1 MGCCPSKRDNAV
13 PPVQLEP
20 QLELEALLA
29 EAVRA
34 GLLDRRSAA
43 ESRRRI
49 DTGEVHI
56 TETITTWREILG
68 LDAADHAAADA
79 RERAWRA
86 GGARS
91 LRNRVRSRSLVASAH
106 DDISSEDTASVE
118 SREDSSS
125 DSDEED
131 TIGRTRDVRRLSF
144 LRRLTKGSARF
155 DNTES
160 GWVDCKVVAC
170 GQFGLGVLQ
179 DDGVTPLQNSPRL
192 QAGDVVP
199 GLVDDC
205 QGDLLRIRLPDGR
218 EGLAPRQRME
228 DDRVRVLIAPRAS
241 VPDRPERSSAD
252 LSQKLATLREAC
264 ASLAIPWSR
273 GHVDVKCRR
282 SEVAETALTIA
293 SSRPARDFRKTWRF
307 ELTGERGMDAGGV
320 ARECWAHVA
329 DGVEIKVLRR
339 VRPESSR
346 QPPHAIDAMSAR
358 WCGGVDSSPLD
369 GASTAASSPRNDSAK
384 NYRVHATLV
393 DFRTGRRGSVLR

>member
-43 ESRRRI
+43 ESRRRV

-106 DDISSEDTASVE
+106 DDISSADDTASVE

-125 DSDEED
+125 SDEGED

-179 DDGVTPLQNSPRL
+179 DDGVTPLTNSPRL

-199 GLVDDC
+199 GLVADC

-218 EGLAPRQRME
+218 EGLAPRQRLE
-228 DDRVRVLIAPRAS
+228 DDRLRILIAPRAS

-282 SEVAETALTIA
+282 SEVAETALSIA

-307 ELTGERGMDAGGV
+307 ELSGERGMDAGGV

-329 DGVEIKVLRR
+329 DGVEIKILRR
-339 VRPESSR
+339 VR
-346 QPPHAIDAMSAR
+346 IF
-358 WCGGVDSSPLD
+358 
-369 GASTAASSPRNDSAK
+369 ASTSTRHRCDVCSMVWRCRFLTA
-384 NYRVHATLV
+384 
-393 DFRTGRRGSVLR
+393 RRG

>member
-1 MGCCPSKRDNAV
+1 MGCCPSKRANNAV

-43 ESRRRI
+43 ETRRRVE
-49 DTGEVHI
+49 TGEVHI
-56 TETITTWREILG
+56 TEVTTTWREILG

-79 RERAWRA
+79 RERAWRVQ
-86 GGARS
+86 GARS

-125 DSDEED
+125 SDDGED

-155 DNTES
+155 DNSES
-160 GWVDCKVVAC
+160 GWVECKVVAC

-199 GLVDDC
+199 GLVEDC

-228 DDRVRVLIAPRAS
+228 DDRLRILIAPRAS

-282 SEVAETALTIA
+282 SAVAETALSIA

-329 DGVEIKVLRR
+329 EGVCSGVALTT
-339 VRPESSR
+339 
-346 QPPHAIDAMSAR
+346 AAAR
-358 WCGGVDSSPLD
+358 WRGG
-369 GASTAASSPRNDSAK
+369 STPSTRC
-384 NYRVHATLV
+384 R
-393 DFRTGRRGSVLR
+393 LRHRACSMAWSLAIP